1 MKKAFW
7 WGIGTIALFIIII
20 YFVATSSGSGKYDGL
35 AQCISDSGAKMYG
48 AYWCPHCQEQKKLFG
63 SSWDSVTYVECASSK
78 SNQQTSDCNAAGIKS
93 YPTWIFGDGKQI
105 SGVLSLEQL
114 STFTSCDLPIEE

>member
-7 WGIGTIALFIIII
+7 WGIGTIALVVVLVI
-20 YFVATSSGSGKYDGL
+20 VLSTSGSSKYDNF
-35 AQCISDSGAKMYG
+35 AQCISDSGTKMYG

-63 SSWDSVTYVECASSK
+63 SSWDNVAYVECATPG
-78 SNQQTSDCNAAGIKS
+78 SNQQTSACNAAGIKS

-105 SGVLSLEQL
+105 SGVLALEQL
-114 STFTSCDLPIEE
+114 GTFTNCQLPAE